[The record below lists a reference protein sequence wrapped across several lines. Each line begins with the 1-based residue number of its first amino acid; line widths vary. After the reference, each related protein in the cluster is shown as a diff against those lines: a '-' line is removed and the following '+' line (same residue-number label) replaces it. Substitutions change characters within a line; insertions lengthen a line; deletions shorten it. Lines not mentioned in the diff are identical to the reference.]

1 MYINEILFR
10 FFQQNRDLKKLFYS
24 KMQCPGMTL
33 ENVEH
38 LDFDDRKLMS
48 HGRIVM
54 EALGAAVECLHD
66 SDQLSVL
73 LIGW

>member
-1 MYINEILFR
+1 MH
-10 FFQQNRDLKKLFYS
+10 
-24 KMQCPGMTL
+24 CPGMTL

-38 LDFDDRKLMS
+38 LDFDDRQLMS

-66 SDQLSVL
+66 SDQLSIL
-73 LIGW
+73 LIGQRLYTYCNLPNVIMVTTCSNV

>member
-1 MYINEILFR
+1 
-10 FFQQNRDLKKLFYS
+10 
-24 KMQCPGMTL
+24 MQCPGMTL

-54 EALGAAVECLHD
+54 EALGAAVECLND

-73 LIGW
+73 LIGQFSLLLFALNSMCTFKLITT